1 MTQTRR
7 EKQREATHD
16 EIKAI
21 AKRQIYEVGSSNLSL
36 RGIAAEMG
44 ITAPAIYRYF
54 DSRDALV
61 TALIVDAYN
70 SLADAL
76 TEASNRPDPQD
87 YATRFLAVCLEFR
100 EWALSHRAEFI
111 LIYGTPIPG
120 YHAPEE
126 ITTPAA
132 IRSNVEFMQLLEFAW
147 VSGQIIIPAEYSGI
161 ASPFHNN
168 LVEIFKRYG
177 LTMPPPLL
185 HVTLTGWA
193 LIMGLVSLELYGQFD
208 YLGENVGEMY
218 RQESIA
224 YLTRLGLHPAI

>member
-1 MTQTRR
+1 MMQTRR

-21 AKRQIYEVGSSNLSL
+21 AKRQIYELGSSNLSL

-54 DSRDALV
+54 KNRDVLV

-76 TEASNRPDPQD
+76 AEASNQPAPQD

-100 EWALSHRAEFI
+100 DWGLSHRAEFI

-120 YHAPEE
+120 YHAPEAV
-126 ITTPAA
+126 TTPAA
-132 IRSNVEFMQLLEFAW
+132 IRVSKEFMQLLEFAW
-147 VSGQIIIPAEYSGI
+147 VAGQIKIPAEYSGV
-161 ASPFHNN
+161 ASPFHTN
-168 LVEIFKRYG
+168 LVEIFKPYG
-177 LTMPPPLL
+177 LTMPSVLL
-185 HVTLTGWA
+185 HINHTGWG
-193 LIMGLVSLELYGQFD
+193 LVMGLVSLELYGQFD
-208 YLGENVGEMY
+208 YLGEGIGEMY
-218 RQESIA
+218 RQECIA
-224 YLTRLGLHPAI
+224 YLVRLGLHPAL